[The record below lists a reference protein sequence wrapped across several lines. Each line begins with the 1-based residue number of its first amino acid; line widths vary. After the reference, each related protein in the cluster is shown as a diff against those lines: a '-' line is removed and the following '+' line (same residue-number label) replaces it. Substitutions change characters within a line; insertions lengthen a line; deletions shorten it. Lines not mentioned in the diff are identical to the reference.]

1 MALLDT
7 DVLAVWRDTEKKNYA
22 TTVAQIVDRVP
33 NPAAPSLTA
42 VLQTSNV
49 SQNESIII
57 QTSGQTEV
65 VKLSPTTASIFAN
78 GLTSS
83 STLNVGSGLRL
94 TTTSALQGSAC
105 QLVGNTDNNAILIY
119 PSGTTINDLTATPT
133 ATITNAGVATFAGA
147 LEAAS
152 IDGGVYA
159 T

>member
-7 DVLAVWRDTEKKNYA
+7 DVLAIWRDTEQKNFS
-22 TTVAQIVDRVP
+22 TTVAQIVARVP
-33 NPAAPSLTA
+33 SQAAPTLTS

-57 QTSGQTEV
+57 QNNSQTEIIN
-65 VKLSPTTASIFAN
+65 LSPSAASTFTN
-78 GLTSS
+78 GIASTGALT
-83 STLNVGSGLRL
+83 VGPGFKVQVDASLEG
-94 TTTSALQGSAC
+94 GVC
-105 QLVGNTDNNAILIY
+105 HLVGNTSNNALLVY
-119 PSGTTINDLTATPT
+119 PSGTTIDDLSSTPT
-133 ATITNAGVATFAGA
+133 VTITNAGVATFAGA